1 MEAPRGPSIFLTP
14 RVNSYRIVRT
24 IMPRR
29 RYRNSHLSRERI
41 LETATE
47 LFAQKGYAGAGV
59 DQLAARSGIA
69 KTAIY
74 YHFGNKAGLLAA
86 ALERAAN
93 AWIEGIDQASRQ
105 AGDWSSR
112 LDSALAG
119 MRALLEEKPWIF
131 KLVQI
136 LAFEV
141 AEEKPEIRET
151 LQSIVRRARE
161 AIVAGLRDALG
172 VEVPDAEGVAK
183 VILIW
188 LDGISLG
195 LQIDPEATSLDE
207 EFVEL
212 RRITTFAV
220 ATRLNPDL
228 ARWFDQPPGKLSP
241 AEPGRRPPGGLARGE
256 EE

>member
-1 MEAPRGPSIFLTP
+1 M
-14 RVNSYRIVRT
+14 YRIVRT

-29 RYRNSHLSRERI
+29 RYRNSHVSRERI

-59 DQLAARSGIA
+59 DQIAARSGIA

-93 AWIEGIDQASRQ
+93 AWIEGIAQASRQ

-119 MRALLEEKPWIF
+119 MRVLLEEKPWIF

-151 LQSIVRRARE
+151 LQSIVQRARE

-183 VILIW
+183 VILVW
-188 LDGISLG
+188 L
-195 LQIDPEATSLDE
+195 ATSLDE

-220 ATRLNPDL
+220 ATRLNPEL
-228 ARWFDQPPGKLSP
+228 ARWFDQPPGNLSP
-241 AEPGRRPPGGLARGE
+241 GEPGWRPPGGVARGE
-256 EE
+256 ED

>member
-1 MEAPRGPSIFLTP
+1 MA
-14 RVNSYRIVRT
+14 
-24 IMPRR
+24 RR
-29 RYRNSHLSRERI
+29 RYRNSRASRERI

-47 LFAQKGYAGAGV
+47 LFAQKGYAGTGV

-131 KLVQI
+131 RLVQI

-141 AEEKPEIRET
+141 AEDKPEVRET
-151 LQSIVRRARE
+151 LQAIVQRARE

-172 VEVPDAEGVAK
+172 VEVPEAEGVAK
-183 VILIW
+183 VILVW
-188 LDGISLG
+188 LDGVSLG
-195 LQIDPEATSLDE
+195 LQIDPEATSLDD

-228 ARWFDQPPGKLSP
+228 ARLFDRPPGELSP
-241 AEPGRRPPGGLARGE
+241 AEAGRRSPGGLVRGDE
-256 EE
+256 D

>member
-1 MEAPRGPSIFLTP
+1 MPS
-14 RVNSYRIVRT
+14 
-24 IMPRR
+24 R
-29 RYRNSHLSRERI
+29 RYRSSQVSRERI

-47 LFAQKGYAGAGV
+47 LFAQQGYAATGV

-86 ALERAAN
+86 ALERAAST
-93 AWIEGIDQASRQ
+93 WIEGIDQASRQ

-119 MRALLEEKPWIF
+119 MRTLLEEKPWIF
-131 KLVQI
+131 KLMQI

-141 AEEKPEIRET
+141 AEEKPDIRET
-151 LQSIVRRARE
+151 LQSIVRQARE
-161 AIVAGLRDALG
+161 AIVAGMCDALG
-172 VEVPDAEGVAK
+172 VEVPDAEGVAR
-183 VILIW
+183 VILGL

-207 EFVEL
+207 AFLEL
-212 RRITTFAV
+212 RRITTFVV
-220 ATRLNPDL
+220 AARLNPSL
-228 ARWFDQPPGKLSP
+228 ARWFDQPPGQLSP
-241 AEPGRRPPGGLARGE
+241 AEFEWSPPGDVAGGGDG
-256 EE
+256 

>member
-1 MEAPRGPSIFLTP
+1 
-14 RVNSYRIVRT
+14 
-24 IMPRR
+24 MPRR
-29 RYRNSHLSRERI
+29 RYQSSHLSRERI
-41 LETATE
+41 LEAATE
-47 LFAQKGYAGAGV
+47 LFAQKGYAGTGV

-86 ALERAAN
+86 ALERAAST
-93 AWIEGIDQASRQ
+93 WIEGIDQASRQ

-141 AEEKPEIRET
+141 AEDKPDIRET
-151 LQSIVRRARE
+151 LQSIVQRARE
-161 AIVAGLRDALG
+161 AIVVGLRDALG

-183 VILIW
+183 VILLW

-195 LQIDPEATSLDE
+195 LQIHPEAISLDE
-207 EFVEL
+207 EFLEL

-220 ATRLNPDL
+220 AIRLNPEL
-228 ARWFDQPPGKLSP
+228 AAWFDQPPSRLSP
-241 AEPGRRPPGGLARGE
+241 AAPGWRPPEDVTGGKEG
-256 EE
+256 

>member
-1 MEAPRGPSIFLTP
+1 
-14 RVNSYRIVRT
+14 
-24 IMPRR
+24 MPRR

-41 LETATE
+41 LEAATE
-47 LFAQKGYAGAGV
+47 LFSQQGYAGTGV

-86 ALERAAN
+86 ALERAAST
-93 AWIEGIDQASRQ
+93 WIEGIDQASRQ

-131 KLVQI
+131 NLLQI

-141 AEEKPEIRET
+141 AEEKPDIRET
-151 LQSIVRRARE
+151 LQSIVRQARE
-161 AIVAGLRDALG
+161 ALVAGMRDALG
-172 VEVPDAEGVAK
+172 VEVPDAEGAAR
-183 VILIW
+183 VILGL

-207 EFVEL
+207 AFVEL

-220 ATRLNPDL
+220 AARLDPEL
-228 ARWFDQPPGKLSP
+228 ARWFDQPPGRLSP
-241 AEPGRRPPGGLARGE
+241 AELGWRPPEGMAGGGE
-256 EE
+256 G

>member
-1 MEAPRGPSIFLTP
+1 MA
-14 RVNSYRIVRT
+14 
-24 IMPRR
+24 RR
-29 RYRNSHLSRERI
+29 RYRNSQVSRERI

-47 LFAQKGYAGAGV
+47 LFSQKGYAGTGV

-131 KLVQI
+131 RLVQI

-141 AEEKPEIRET
+141 AEDKPEVRAT
-151 LQSIVRRARE
+151 LQAIVQRARE

-183 VILIW
+183 VILVW
-188 LDGISLG
+188 LDGVSLG
-195 LQIDPEATSLDE
+195 LQINPEATSLDE

-228 ARWFDQPPGKLSP
+228 ARLFDRPPGELSP
-241 AEPGRRPPGGLARGE
+241 AEAGPRPPGLVRGE
-256 EE
+256 ED

>member
-1 MEAPRGPSIFLTP
+1 
-14 RVNSYRIVRT
+14 
-24 IMPRR
+24 MPRR
-29 RYRNSHLSRERI
+29 RYRSSHASRERI

-47 LFAQKGYAGAGV
+47 LFAQKGYAGTGV

-141 AEEKPEIRET
+141 AEDKPEVRET
-151 LQSIVRRARE
+151 LQSIVQRARE
-161 AIVAGLRDALG
+161 AIVAGLRDSLG

-183 VILIW
+183 VILVW

-195 LQIDPEATSLDE
+195 LQINPEATSLDD

-228 ARWFDQPPGKLSP
+228 ARWFDLPPGELSP
-241 AEPGRRPPGGLARGE
+241 AEAGSRPPGGLARGE
-256 EE
+256 ED

>member
-1 MEAPRGPSIFLTP
+1 M
-14 RVNSYRIVRT
+14 VRT
-24 IMPRR
+24 NMGRR
-29 RYRNSHLSRERI
+29 PYRNSQVSRERI
-41 LETATE
+41 LEAATE

-74 YHFGNKAGLLAA
+74 YHFGSKAGLLAA

-93 AWIEGIDQASRQ
+93 AWIEGIDQASRR

-131 KLVQI
+131 KLLQA

-141 AEEKPEIRET
+141 AEEEPEIRET
-151 LQSIVRRARE
+151 LQSIVQRARE
-161 AIVAGLRDALG
+161 AIVAGLRDSLG

-183 VILIW
+183 VILVW
-188 LDGISLG
+188 LDGVSLG
-195 LQIDPEATSLDE
+195 LQINPETTSLDE
-207 EFVEL
+207 EFAEL
-212 RRITTFAV
+212 RRLTTFAV
-220 ATRLNPDL
+220 ATRLDPDL
-228 ARWFDQPPGKLSP
+228 ARWFDEPPGSLSP
-241 AEPGRRPPGGLARGE
+241 AAPGWRPPGSAVRRE
-256 EE
+256 ED

>member
-1 MEAPRGPSIFLTP
+1 
-14 RVNSYRIVRT
+14 
-24 IMPRR
+24 MPRR

-86 ALERAAN
+86 ALERTAST
-93 AWIEGIDQASRQ
+93 WIEGIDQASRQ
-105 AGDWSSR
+105 AGDWASR

-119 MRALLEEKPWIF
+119 MRTLLEEKPWVF

-136 LAFEV
+136 LALEV
-141 AEEKPEIRET
+141 AEENPDIRET
-151 LQSIVRRARE
+151 LQSIVQRARG

-183 VILIW
+183 IILVW

-195 LQIDPEATSLDE
+195 LQLDPEAISLDA

-228 ARWFDQPPGKLSP
+228 ARWFDQPPGRLSP
-241 AEPGRRPPGGLARGE
+241 TQPGQSSPRGVTRGDE
-256 EE
+256 G

>member
-1 MEAPRGPSIFLTP
+1 MLRG
-14 RVNSYRIVRT
+14 
-24 IMPRR
+24 
-29 RYRNSHLSRERI
+29 RYRRSQASRERI
-41 LETATE
+41 LEAATE
-47 LFAQKGYAGAGV
+47 LFAQQGYAGTGV

-86 ALERAAN
+86 ALERAAST
-93 AWIEGIDQASRQ
+93 WIEGIDQASRR

-131 KLVQI
+131 KLMQI

-141 AEEKPEIRET
+141 AEEKPEIRDT

-161 AIVAGLRDALG
+161 AIVAGMRDALG
-172 VEVPDAEGVAK
+172 VEVPDAEGVAR
-183 VILIW
+183 VILGL
-188 LDGISLG
+188 LDGITLG

-207 EFVEL
+207 AFLEL
-212 RRITTFAV
+212 RRITTFTV
-220 ATRLNPDL
+220 AARLDPEL
-228 ARWFDQPPGKLSP
+228 ARWFDQPPGQLSP
-241 AEPGRRPPGGLARGE
+241 AEPGWRNPGDLAGRGQG
-256 EE
+256 